1 MADMTLAQLALRE
14 RAKTLVVCTTGVLA
28 LAATATGFTRAAG
41 SFVTDGFVAGLEL
54 LPSGFADN
62 AIGTI
67 KDVTPLAITLRAPRA
82 AEAVAAGRSLVA
94 GLPELRKWDNVE
106 FAPPVGRVYLEEEF
120 VEGTSTVRS
129 LPADG
134 GVLDDTGLYLLRWYG
149 LANTGM
155 RSLRDPMKA
164 LRKLFK
170 PNTTLPLSD
179 GTTVRVRTDSSPTVS
194 GIRPGAPGWSMI
206 SIAIP
211 WRLLS
216 LNT

>member
-14 RAKTLVVCTTGVLA
+14 RAKTLVICTTGALA
-28 LAATATGFTRAAG
+28 LTATATGFTRPAG
-41 SFVTDGFVAGLEL
+41 SFLADGLVAGLEIT
-54 LPSGFADN
+54 PAGFADN

-67 KDVTPLAITLRAPRA
+67 QSVTALEVVLREARA
-82 AEAVAAGRSLVA
+82 AEAGVGGRSLAA
-94 GLPELRKWDNVE
+94 GLPVTRKWENVE
-106 FAPPVGRVYLEEEF
+106 FDPPVGRVYIEESF
-120 VEGTSTVRS
+120 TEGTSTVRS

-134 GVLDDTGLYLLRWYG
+134 GVLDDTGLYVLRWYG

-155 RSLRDPMKA
+155 RSLRDPMKK
-164 LRKLFK
+164 LRTLFK
-170 PNTTLPLSD
+170 PGTTLPLSD
-179 GTTVRVRTDSSPTVS
+179 GTTLRIRTDVSPTVS
-194 GIRPGAPGWSMI
+194 GIQPGKPGWSMI